1 MRKILARTP
10 RAPCDHEAVFAE
22 FAMRLMGF
30 LAAKRM
36 ARRAGPHPRF
46 RLVR

>member
-1 MRKILARTP
+1 MREFFGALRQRP
-10 RAPCDHEAVFAE
+10 RDHEAVFAE

-36 ARRAGPHPRF
+36 ARRPGPHPRF
-46 RLVR
+46 RIVR